1 MMLPKYANQIYFFTK
16 QMNQFFCT
24 FSILAERLIQNNMKS
39 IEEYIKSKGGYSK
52 MSELREAGFQTRDIK
67 ILLNDGIIEKVK
79 SGLYKVTS
87 ATNVGKLNPSFVDV
101 CKAFPKSVICLLSA
115 AEYHEL
121 STVNP
126 SQIYIAIPRAE
137 KPPQIEFPPVNF
149 YYWEKSIYGKGI
161 TEITA
166 NNVSVKIYDKEKT
179 ICDLF
184 RYRDK
189 LGEDVAIEALKN
201 YLQLK
206 NFDLNKLRDYAKATR
221 IKAVITPYIKA
232 IVG

>member
-1 MMLPKYANQIYFFTK
+1 
-16 QMNQFFCT
+16 MNQFFCT

-39 IEEYIKSKGGYSK
+39 IKEYIKSKGGYSK

-67 ILLNDGIIEKVK
+67 ILVDNGIIEKVK
-79 SGLYKVTS
+79 SGLYKAIS
-87 ATNVGKLNPSFVDV
+87 DNNEGKLNPSFVDV

-126 SQIYIAIPRAE
+126 PKIYAAIPRAE
-137 KPPQIEFPPVNF
+137 KPPQIEYPPVNF
-149 YYWEKSIYGKGI
+149 YYWEKSIYEKGI
-161 TEITA
+161 IEITTD
-166 NNVSVKIYDKEKT
+166 NDVIKIYDKEKT

-189 LGEDVAIEALKN
+189 LGDDIAIEALKN

-206 NFDLNKLRDYAKATR
+206 NFDLIKLRDYAKITR
-221 IKAVITPYIKA
+221 VKGVITPYIKA